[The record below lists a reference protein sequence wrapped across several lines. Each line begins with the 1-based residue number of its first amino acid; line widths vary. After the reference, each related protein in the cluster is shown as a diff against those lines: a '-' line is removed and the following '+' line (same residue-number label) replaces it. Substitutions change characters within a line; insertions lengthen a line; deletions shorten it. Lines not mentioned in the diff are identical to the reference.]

1 MIKGAIYQLT
11 TKGRTKSDIHYKRLT
26 LKNRYK
32 ASETDNLGKERESFY
47 WVCAANEYTVTDD
60 LAKISK
66 DITYIRLKE
75 EELFSEIEDR
85 FYKLDPEYL
94 KELEWLYYIFYL

>member
-26 LKNRYK
+26 LQNRYK
-32 ASETDNLGKERESFY
+32 ASETDNLGSKRESLY
-47 WVCAANEYTVTDD
+47 QVCTANEYTVTDD

-94 KELEWLYYIFYL
+94 KELE

>member
-11 TKGRTKSDIHYKRLT
+11 TKGRTQSDIHYRRLT

-32 ASETDNLGKERESFY
+32 ASETDRLGRERDSFY
-47 WVCAANEYTVTDD
+47 WVCAGNEYTVTDD

-75 EELFSEIEDR
+75 EELFREIEDHL
-85 FYKLDPEYL
+85 YELDSEYV
-94 KELEWLYYIFYL
+94 KELK